1 MGKLGKN
8 ARKFAKKNLQS
19 VHKRQRKVKAMVN
32 KRFSSKRGGTG
43 AADDFIDPKVPITR
57 SFENEGPVETSLDA
71 IFNDQDSDLTEDA
84 SSSDG
89 YLSEDSNCANITQIE
104 FKESFPDSGDESEL
118 ATQNKAIK
126 LDLAKQKNKL
136 DRLIKKDPA
145 FSKFLESYNHDL
157 SSDDEMFSDE
167 DEVNNDG
174 MQPEVGGSSRV
185 NSYKLLTKSI
195 IDSWCESVMEHESLP
210 ALISL
215 INGYRAAC
223 HHSVESDTHGGV
235 SSTQFQNSEAFGNL
249 TMFMLREADGIFRKF
264 LGISSSSFKKEA
276 VLDLKHSSKWKDLKP
291 LVKSYLRST
300 IFILNQFT
308 DAETLAFSLSRLRA
322 SLILLAPFPSLLR
335 KLLKIVVQLWATM
348 GEPISLC
355 AFHIIRDV
363 SIIFNAD
370 YFDVCVVKTYKAYVA
385 RSGVLDPASLNHIQ
399 FLKDSV
405 LELCSL
411 DLQKSSSKA
420 LLSVRLL
427 AMMLKQGLCEKKKEA
442 VEKICTWEYVFCIE
456 LWVKFISA
464 HILDSDL
471 QALLHS
477 MIQIINGI
485 AYLFTGPRY
494 IPLRLKCVQWL
505 NDLSSASR
513 IFIPVASFALDVLEY
528 ASGQAATKHQDGFD
542 VSTTIN
548 LPRQWIKS
556 RSFQQECV
564 SSAIELLCA
573 HFTQWS
579 YHISFPELATIP
591 LIRLRKFNDSTTD
604 VGFKRTIQRFIDQ
617 VEQNVDF
624 VQKRRDDVAFSP
636 KDFQSVDTFL
646 QLEKSSSI
654 TPFSQYYKSII
665 ANAAARK
672 LASQEKNSCPAETK
686 TKKRKEHTKIET
698 NSKDEKEK
706 ASRPANGS
714 IQSRPKNNK
723 KRRTSKDFHLC

>member
-456 LWVKFISA
+456 LW
-464 HILDSDL
+464 
-471 QALLHS
+471 
-477 MIQIINGI
+477 
-485 AYLFTGPRY
+485 
-494 IPLRLKCVQWL
+494 WL